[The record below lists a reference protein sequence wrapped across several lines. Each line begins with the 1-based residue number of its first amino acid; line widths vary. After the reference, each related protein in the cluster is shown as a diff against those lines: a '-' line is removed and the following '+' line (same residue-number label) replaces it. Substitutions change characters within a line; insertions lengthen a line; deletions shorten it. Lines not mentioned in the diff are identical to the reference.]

1 MRYTILTILILVERM
16 DKKYLEERDGQPT
29 EFENFFG
36 TIYETFLIFLVYNYD
51 FHAMEQVDKV
61 MAYIF
66 VSLYLVI
73 VSCVCMN
80 LYIALLSEAFARI
93 HSEASVIASLNE
105 AKALLSLE
113 RRFPTMKEDF
123 DWYLFQHC
131 SPMVSNDMCIFF
143 YIYMKRMLLS
153 VAFARSHSEVSAI
166 SLLNKAKALLSLER
180 SFRTMKEDYKI

>member
-143 YIYMKRMLLS
+143 YIYEKNATICRLCKKSLRGVCYIS
-153 VAFARSHSEVSAI
+153 IKQSKSLAI
-166 SLLNKAKALLSLER
+166 VREKFPDDER
-180 SFRTMKEDYKI
+180 RL